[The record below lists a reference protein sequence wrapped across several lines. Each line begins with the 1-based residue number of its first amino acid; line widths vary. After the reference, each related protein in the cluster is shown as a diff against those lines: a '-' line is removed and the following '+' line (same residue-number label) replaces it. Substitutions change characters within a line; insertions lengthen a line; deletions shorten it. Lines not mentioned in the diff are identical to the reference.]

1 MICSLSKAAS
11 LFDRVPSS
19 DTDTA
24 TLGRPLC
31 PARCIVF
38 NSFGTMACLSS
49 VTYSTVKI
57 VQIKDKCL
65 GLYCALMEHS
75 HLQ

>member
-1 MICSLSKAAS
+1 
-11 LFDRVPSS
+11 
-19 DTDTA
+19 
-24 TLGRPLC
+24 LC